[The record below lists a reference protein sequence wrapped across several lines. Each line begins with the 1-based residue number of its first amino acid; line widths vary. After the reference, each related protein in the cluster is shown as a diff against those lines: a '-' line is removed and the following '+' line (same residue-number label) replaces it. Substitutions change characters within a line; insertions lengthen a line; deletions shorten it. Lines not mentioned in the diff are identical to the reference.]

1 MAFLLWPPLA
11 PLYTIDNY
19 ILVAA
24 VAVKCH
30 VSSHILVS
38 FVGTV
43 PLPAPCFT
51 APRTSH
57 EGGGG
62 GRVSAARFLRPA
74 SFPRDIRE
82 ERQKPT
88 VDRILRRAANEP
100 SAKISQSRRRA
111 LQGPYS
117 G

>member
-38 FVGTV
+38 FVGT
-43 PLPAPCFT
+43 LPCPVFY
-51 APRTSH
+51 
-57 EGGGG
+57 
-62 GRVSAARFLRPA
+62 SAQDL
-74 SFPRDIRE
+74 
-82 ERQKPT
+82 T
-88 VDRILRRAANEP
+88 
-100 SAKISQSRRRA
+100 
-111 LQGPYS
+111 
-117 G
+117 

>member
-43 PLPAPCFT
+43 PLPRVLQRPG
-51 APRTSH
+51 PHMR
-57 EGGGG
+57 EG
-62 GRVSAARFLRPA
+62 AAAVCRLLGFCVQLL
-74 SFPRDIRE
+74 FPE
-82 ERQKPT
+82 T
-88 VDRILRRAANEP
+88 
-100 SAKISQSRRRA
+100 
-111 LQGPYS
+111 
-117 G
+117 